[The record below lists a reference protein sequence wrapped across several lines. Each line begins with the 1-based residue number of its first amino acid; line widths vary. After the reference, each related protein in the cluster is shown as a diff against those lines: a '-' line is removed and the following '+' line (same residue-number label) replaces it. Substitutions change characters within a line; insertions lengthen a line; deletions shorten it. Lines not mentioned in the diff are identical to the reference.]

1 MGLKGLADGQALN
14 LVAVALRSRS
24 LARWGGRPMCLALFG
39 ETLGATEWRPHTP
52 YLAGGWPQ
60 AFGHGG
66 KASMSNWGAKSLMP

>member
-39 ETLGATEWRPHTP
+39 ETLGATEWRPHKLC
-52 YLAGGWPQ
+52 LAGGWPQ

-66 KASMSNWGAKSLMP
+66 NRLLCQIGVPSL